1 LRVKLLDYEDLTDSR
16 ELLNAGEPN
25 FFAFLIY
32 LLCLI
37 LVAAFVWS
45 WFGEIDIVVKATGIV
60 RTIDNVSLIRNI
72 NEGIVIDLN
81 YQEGQRVQKGD
92 LLYVT
97 SNRFREIE
105 NESYLIQQR
114 KISAEIEMLTKLEK
128 SILDRK
134 NCFRS
139 DGTSLENEYY
149 NRFGAFQNKYRQLKS
164 NYEKAQIDWVNGKK
178 LGVDLISKIELD
190 RLERDYQYARLE
202 LDKYLNETIFNL
214 KNQWQA
220 KKDQLLQINDKLNE
234 FTEYSQRSRVRAP
247 ISGVIQVIE
256 NFNQGDFMPEEIEVL
271 RIVPDQEKA
280 NLKIEL
286 TIANKDIGLVKTGQ
300 QVKYR
305 FLALPFKE
313 YGTLEGKVKVVA
325 VDITGVQNSALSYR
339 VEGSVAKLTLSDKKG
354 VPAEIKVGMLCDA
367 RIVVKRKKILY
378 IVLEKL
384 DFR

>member
-1 LRVKLLDYEDLTDSR
+1 MRVKLIDYEDLTDSR
-16 ELLNAGEPN
+16 ELLNASEPS

-32 LLCLI
+32 FLCLL

-45 WFGEIDIVVKATGIV
+45 WLGEIDIVVKTAGIV

-81 YQEGQRVQKGD
+81 YQEGQKVQKGD
-92 LLYVT
+92 LLYVI

-114 KISAEIEMLTKLEK
+114 KILAEIEMLTKLEK
-128 SILDRK
+128 SVLNRE
-134 NCFRS
+134 NYFRS
-139 DGTSLENEYY
+139 DGRSLENEYH
-149 NRFGAFQNKYRQLKS
+149 NRFGAFQNKYQQLKS

-178 LGVDLISKIELD
+178 LGADLISKTELD
-190 RLERDYQYARLE
+190 RLERDYKYAELE

-214 KNQWQA
+214 KNELHT
-220 KKDQLLQINDKLNE
+220 KKDQLLQINAKLNE
-234 FTEYSQRSRVRAP
+234 LTEYSQRSRVRTP

-256 NFNQGDFMPEEIEVL
+256 NFNQGDFIPEEVEVL
-271 RIVPDQEKA
+271 RIVPDQERA
-280 NLKIEL
+280 NLKMEL
-286 TIANKDIGLVKTGQ
+286 TIANKDIGLIKTGQ

-313 YGTLEGKVKVVA
+313 YGTLEGKIQVVA
-325 VDITGVQNSALSYR
+325 GDITGIHNSVPSYR
-339 VEGSVAKLTLSDKKG
+339 VEGSVEKVRLSDKKG

-367 RIVVKRKKILY
+367 RIVVKRKKILH

-384 DFR
+384 DLR

>member
-1 LRVKLLDYEDLTDSR
+1 LLDYEDLTDSR